1 MNNVFAVTSG
11 KGGVGK
17 STVASCLALSAEKLN
32 LTTLI
37 IDLDEGL
44 RCLDMMLGLSET
56 VVLDLSDITDKND
69 ICSAVYTVP
78 HHPLISLLPAPA
90 LFGQIDEEFF
100 GDFIREASAMYDIII
115 VDFPAGVDMR
125 LYKQMPD
132 TTQFLT
138 VCNPDPV
145 SIRDASVVSDRL
157 FEIGKFNNRLI
168 LNRFDIQYIKSG
180 VYNGVDDIIDSARI
194 RLIGIVPTDTAIL
207 LAQAKSV
214 LPENGRAVKA
224 FLRIMKR
231 LLGEDI
237 PLPKP
242 KRI

>member
-17 STVASCLALSAEKLN
+17 STVASCLALSADKLN

-56 VVLDLSDITDKND
+56 VVLDLSDITDKKD
-69 ICSAVYTVP
+69 INNAVYTLP
-78 HHPLISLLPAPA
+78 DHPFISLLPAPA
-90 LFGQIDEEFF
+90 MFGQIDEDFF
-100 GDFIREASAMYDIII
+100 GDFIREASAMYDIVI

-145 SIRDASVVSDRL
+145 SVRDASIVSDRL
-157 FEIGKFNNRLI
+157 LEIGKVNNRLI

-180 VYNGVDDIIDSARI
+180 VYKGVDDIIDSARI
-194 RLIGIVPTDTAIL
+194 RLIGIVPTDTEIL
-207 LAQAKSV
+207 LAQAQSV
-214 LPENGRAVKA
+214 LPKNGRAVKA

-231 LLGEDI
+231 LLGENI

-242 KRI
+242 KKI